1 MRRCWKCHKSWTP
14 KVQHIA
20 CDSGAP
26 GDDIEETVTAGS
38 SGLQYDPAI
47 NTYTYVWK
55 TQESWAG
62 TCRQLIGRLT
72 DGTDHVANF
81 KFK

>member
-1 MRRCWKCHKSWTP
+1 MDGK
-14 KVQHIA
+14 
-20 CDSGAP
+20 DSQGLELVWATT
-26 GDDIEETVTAGS
+26 EQTASGLV
-38 SGLQYDPAI
+38 GLQYDPAI
-47 NTYTYVWK
+47 STYTYVWK

-81 KFK
+81 QFK